1 MMGITKRSITQLDFA
16 SSKWTKEIA
25 NFKKFKR
32 DVNGDFFKNERF
44 AIDEFLRSGN
54 NGFLRLYS
62 LLSGIYSEIAV
73 YNHLDS
79 ENRPDIVHYTYLSG
93 QALLTAKRIYEKGV
107 RVGVEHLDR
116 IVKNSIEQGFE
127 RALFQMI
134 AVDRIDDPW
143 LSVAENH
150 LILLMYYNRYD
161 QARVILEQLP
171 ESSNGLEQ
179 QEKLLSIA
187 LKPIYYAIINH
198 DEETFNCELALR
210 IKEYRRSMIGYSTL
224 LDIPAVALIKI
235 AERAGIRS
243 FIDVVEIPKV
253 FFNIPKEFTSNLELP
268 YFQQFRA
275 WFAEQ

>member
-1 MMGITKRSITQLDFA
+1 M
-16 SSKWTKEIA
+16 
-25 NFKKFKR
+25 
-32 DVNGDFFKNERF
+32 
-44 AIDEFLRSGN
+44 
-54 NGFLRLYS
+54 
-62 LLSGIYSEIAV
+62 
-73 YNHLDS
+73 
-79 ENRPDIVHYTYLSG
+79 
-93 QALLTAKRIYEKGV
+93 
-107 RVGVEHLDR
+107 
-116 IVKNSIEQGFE
+116 
-127 RALFQMI
+127 
-134 AVDRIDDPW
+134 
-143 LSVAENH
+143 
-150 LILLMYYNRYD
+150 
-161 QARVILEQLP
+161 P